1 MGSADIAW
9 PIPLFRMKP
18 WFSGQFGVPG
28 TDSERGLRSDC
39 HGVVFY
45 VDPNATGV
53 SDNRDGTDPEAPL
66 NTVAKALTL
75 CQAYRGDV
83 IAVMANGAWQYA
95 DGLNR
100 TIAVREEVDIDVAG
114 VKIVGVFPS
123 SAIGVPW
130 ESQTLATP
138 CITVSAIDV
147 TIEGFAFVGGVPG
160 GTAIYCEW
168 DGATVFGENLTVRNC
183 MFDDAI
189 DTAIQLE
196 YSWFCDIHHN
206 LFQECAA
213 YGIMADVGGSGT
225 AYTQIHDNLFLNCV
239 TGAISFLG
247 GCDKNFIYHNTIY
260 NANAQAAGVATN
272 EGINTTGGDY
282 NSVYDNTFSC
292 VLPVPANGDWDDLNT
307 AAATDSWNNNH
318 LMNGDSVTNP
328 T

>member
-1 MGSADIAW
+1 VRQKQFYPG
-9 PIPLFRMKP
+9 L
-18 WFSGQFGVPG
+18 FGVPG
-28 TDSERGLRSDC
+28 TDNERGLRSDC
-39 HGVVFY
+39 HGTVFY

-66 NTVAKALTL
+66 ATVAKALTL

-123 SAIGVPW
+123 SSIGVPW

-147 TIEGFAFVGGVPG
+147 TIEGFVFVGGAAG

-168 DGATVFGENLTVRNC
+168 DGVTLFGENLTVRNC

-196 YSWFCDIHHN
+196 YSWFCDIHNN
-206 LFQECAA
+206 LFQECDA
-213 YGIMADVGGSGT
+213 YGIYTDAAGSGT
-225 AYTQIHDNLFLNCV
+225 DYTQIHDNLFLDCG
-239 TGAISFLG
+239 TAAIALLG
-247 GCDKNFIYHNTIY
+247 GADNNFIYNNTIY
-260 NANAQAAGVATN
+260 NASAQGAGVATN
-272 EGINTTGGDY
+272 EGVNTTGGAR
-282 NSVYDNTFSC
+282 NSVYNNWFSC
-292 VLPVPANGDWDDLNT
+292 LLPVPANGDYNDLNT
-307 AAATDSWNNNH
+307 AAATDAWINNH
-318 LMNGDSVTNP
+318 CMDGDAVTNP